1 MAGPF
6 LGINMASQAMRGL
19 QYALDTTGHNISN
32 VNTRGYTRQAVDF
45 GALPALNFYSQGW
58 RSVGQG
64 SFVSNINR
72 VRADYLDRSLN
83 NAASSHSK
91 YASLSEGLS
100 QIDAIY
106 GEPSDTGVSGALNK
120 FFDSWSGLAA
130 DPSNP
135 ATRAEVRLAGQ
146 NLADRVRN
154 RYADVSTVKTNAQK
168 SVTATIGQINAL
180 GEEIAGLNAQITNA
194 LATGGTPND
203 LMDRRDLALQ
213 ELSTLTNISK
223 EVYADGSYAVY
234 ASGFTLVQGSE
245 SRTFP
250 SNTNAANGTVTD
262 GTLTYSIRGGKLAG
276 DLATV
281 NEASTQMANLDSLA
295 NELRTQI
302 NTAHVGGINGLGN
315 TGVRFFSDVAAPP
328 QTGAV
333 DFDLSAEVKADPAAI
348 SAGISGEPGDGG
360 LAQLF
365 AGYRET
371 TVAALGG
378 KSFGDYFQ
386 GVMTKLATDASYY
399 SAAAETEAAIM
410 TQVTNQQQAVSGVS
424 VDDEMAN
431 LMKYQR
437 SYQAA
442 AKALVVFDQVSEDLI
457 GMLRR

>member
-45 GALPALNFYSQGW
+45 GALPALNFYSMGW
-58 RSVGQG
+58 KSVGQG
-64 SFVSNINR
+64 SFVSSVNR

-83 NAASSHSK
+83 NAASSHGK
-91 YASLSEGLS
+91 YSTLSEGLG

-106 GEPSDTGVSGALNK
+106 GEPSDTGISNALNR
-120 FFDSWSGLAA
+120 FFDSWSGLAS

-135 ATRAEVRLAGQ
+135 ATRADVRLSGQ
-146 NLADRVRN
+146 TLADRVRN
-154 RYADVSTVKTNAQK
+154 RYADVSTVKANAQK

-180 GEEIAGLNAQITNA
+180 GDQIAGLNTQITNA
-194 LATGGTPND
+194 LATGGAPND
-203 LMDRRDLALQ
+203 LMDQRDLALQ
-213 ELSTLTNISK
+213 DLSKLTNVSK

-234 ASGFTLVQGSE
+234 AAGFTLVQGGE

-250 SNTNAANGTVTD
+250 STVNPANGTFTD
-262 GTLTYSIRGGKLAG
+262 GALTYTLRGGSLAG
-276 DLATV
+276 HLATI
-281 NEASTQMANLDSLA
+281 NEATTQQTNLDNLA
-295 NELRTQI
+295 NQLRTQI
-302 NTAHVGGINGLGN
+302 NTPHMGGTNALGN
-315 TGVRFFSDVAAPP
+315 TGVRFFADVAVPP

-333 DFDLSAEVKADPAAI
+333 DFDLSADVKADPDAI
-348 SAGISGEPGDGG
+348 AAGISGNPGDGG

-371 TVAALGG
+371 TVAGLGG
-378 KSFGDYFQ
+378 KSFGDFFQ
-386 GVMTKLATDASYY
+386 GVMSKLATDANYY
-399 SAAAETEAAIM
+399 SSASDTEAAIM